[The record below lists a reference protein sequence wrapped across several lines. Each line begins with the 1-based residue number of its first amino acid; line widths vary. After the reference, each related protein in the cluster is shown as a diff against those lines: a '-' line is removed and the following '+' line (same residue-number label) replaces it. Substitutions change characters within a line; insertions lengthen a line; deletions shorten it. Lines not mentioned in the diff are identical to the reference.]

1 VHTPPTLS
9 PPLIPIERYST
20 DDLPPDER
28 YQAWLD
34 RGWFRVAPIF
44 RTVPAEPF
52 NTTIESAAAGRLLVM
67 YTEITAMSWERRVD
81 DIRDS
86 DFQPFSVNMMVQG
99 TAQGDMDGRPFFEP
113 AGTYHFHDMARPSLH
128 GSTASLTYSLIIPR
142 DVAKTWFGPIE
153 ALHGLVVTGELAKA
167 LMELVQSF
175 WRLLPGLTPEGAAR
189 FERAFLEMLAL
200 GVEVTVP
207 TAPVRVEA
215 GVALRAAA
223 IEAIDHRTGLERA
236 SAAELCRV
244 LNVPVDQLSTAF
256 RQDGGV
262 AAYLLTRRLDEARAA
277 LTGLQRVEPIGNI
290 AHRLGFS
297 DAAHLSR
304 TFRQRFGLSPRA
316 YRKMDGKDEHE
327 S

>member
-1 VHTPPTLS
+1 
-9 PPLIPIERYST
+9 
-20 DDLPPDER
+20 
-28 YQAWLD
+28 
-34 RGWFRVAPIF
+34 
-44 RTVPAEPF
+44 
-52 NTTIESAAAGRLLVM
+52 
-67 YTEITAMSWERRVD
+67 
-81 DIRDS
+81 
-86 DFQPFSVNMMVQG
+86 
-99 TAQGDMDGRPFFEP
+99 
-113 AGTYHFHDMARPSLH
+113 MARPSLH